1 MIRADSKAGRF
12 IGALARERKPEP
24 LFRITVPRWLT
35 RILVA
40 AGAQQGR
47 RQNER

>member
-1 MIRADSKAGRF
+1 MIRADSKVGRV
-12 IGALARERKPEP
+12 IGALARESARKPEP
-24 LFRITVPRWLT
+24 LFRITVPRWLA

-47 RQNER
+47 KRS